1 MKKNTKFIQL
11 GLISVGVILIFS
23 FYLYPNIKENKLQ
36 KKTNQNEVAEE
47 NIDKSINNKFTN
59 VTYNGES
66 SENPFTISAEK
77 AEIKKDINLIFME
90 HMSVT
95 IFLGEEKWA
104 IECEIG
110 TYNKLN
116 YNIFCRKNM
125 KATSSNDKTTIYSQ
139 NLDFIADESAA
150 IYNKVLI
157 IDKEGF
163 ELQSDRIFYD
173 FEKKIYK
180 VDMFN
185 TNKNVKIKLVE

>member
-11 GLISVGVILIFS
+11 GLISIGVILIFS
-23 FYLYPNIKENKLQ
+23 FYLYPNIKANKLQ
-36 KKTNQNEVAEE
+36 DKTIQNKVAEE
-47 NIDKSINNKFTN
+47 KIDKNIKNKFTN
-59 VTYNGES
+59 VTYNGENS
-66 SENPFTISAEK
+66 GNPFTIRADT
-77 AEIKKDINLIFME
+77 AEIRKDVNLIFME
-90 HMSVT
+90 SMLVT

-104 IECEIG
+104 IECDIG

-116 YNIFCRKNM
+116 YNIFCTKNM
-125 KATSSNDKTTIYSQ
+125 KATSASDKTTIYSQ

-163 ELQSDRIFYD
+163 ELRSDRIFYD
-173 FEKKIYK
+173 FENKIYK

-185 TNKNVKIKLVE
+185 TNESVKIKLVE